1 MIKENELIF
10 SFQTSN
16 TQVHLGEW
24 CQTECL
30 TLGHSDQCWLP
41 QAPRNHAYEVEVRGK
56 LLTEQPSSL
65 SVWDRTSDYS
75 SHSNRSS
82 EKLTD
87 TKPKTFH
94 TSKPCFV

>member
-1 MIKENELIF
+1 MNLF
-10 SFQTSN
+10 FQTSN